1 MEPVRFGVIST
12 AKIGIEKVIPA
23 MQQSA
28 HCRVLAIASRDLT
41 RARAAAEALGIPRA
55 YGSYAELL
63 QDPEIEAIYNP
74 LPNHLHVPI
83 SIEAAAAGKHVLCE
97 KPIALTAA
105 EAEKLVEARDRA
117 GVLIQEA
124 FMVRSH
130 PQWLRAR
137 ELVRAGG
144 IGELRVVQG
153 SFSYMNVDPANVRNQ
168 AGIGGGGLYDIGC
181 YPIVTARFLF
191 GAEPIRVAS
200 QIEYDPN
207 FETDRLASVL
217 LQFPDGPGAV
227 LLLDPAR
234 TLPAH
239 ADPGHQG
246 TDRDRDP
253 VQRAARP
260 PVSDLRRRRLAA
272 GRRLGPARDL
282 RRGQSVHACR
292 ATCSRA
298 RSARARRCR
307 SRSRTR
313 SPTCACSMPCSAPAR
328 AAAGRRSRVA
338 GMPRCVRRLRLCW
351 LTRPAGPAA
360 SPSSRQHPG

>member
-12 AKIGIEKVIPA
+12 AKIGIQKVIPA

-28 HCRVLAIASRDLT
+28 RCRVLAIASRDLT
-41 RARAAAEALGIPRA
+41 RARAAADALGIPRA

-63 QDPEIEAIYNP
+63 QDAEIEAVYNP

-105 EAEKLVEARDRA
+105 EAQKLVEARDHA

-124 FMVRSH
+124 FMVRCH

-137 ELVRAGG
+137 ALVREGR

-153 SFSYMNVDPANVRNQ
+153 SFSYMNTDPANVRNQ

-191 GAEPIRVAS
+191 GAEPVRVAS

-207 FETDRLASVL
+207 FGTDRLASVL
-217 LQFPDGPGAV
+217 LQFPTGQALFYCSTQLVPYQRMQILGTGGRIEIEIPFNAPPDRPCRIFVDDGSQLG
-227 LLLDPAR
+227 D
-234 TLPAH
+234 
-239 ADPGHQG
+239 GS
-246 TDRDRDP
+246 
-253 VQRAARP
+253 ARP
-260 PVSDLRRRRLAA
+260 EMFEVVDQYTLQGDLF
-272 GRRLGPARDL
+272 
-282 RRGQSVHACR
+282 
-292 ATCSRA
+292 
-298 RSARARRCR
+298 ARAIREGTALPFPLEDAVKNMRVLD
-307 SRSRTR
+307 
-313 SPTCACSMPCSAPAR
+313 AVFR
-328 AAAGRRSRVA
+328 AGKTGR
-338 GMPRCVRRLRLCW
+338 W
-351 LTRPAGPAA
+351 EEI
-360 SPSSRQHPG
+360 